1 MTNDLSAETQDPP
14 AEDLRRPLDG
24 LKVLDLATLLAG
36 PFAASIL
43 GEQGADVIK
52 VEQPGVGDPMR
63 RLGTPTPTGDTYWW
77 YSDTRNKQMLDIDLR
92 SPEGVGAI
100 KELVTEA
107 DVLIENFR
115 TGTMAKWGLGFDELR
130 AINPGLILLSVTGY
144 GQSGPLAQ
152 TAGVAR
158 IAEAFTGMTH
168 LTGEPDGA
176 PAMSGS
182 SALADYVCGLYGALG
197 VMLALR
203 ARDETGKGQQI
214 DMALYDGIAR
224 FLDELMP
231 VFASTS
237 QGRDRMG
244 SETNRSVP
252 HNNYQASDGPWLTIA
267 CTNDSLFERLAG
279 VMDRADLLDDER
291 YATNAARIARRH
303 EVNGIVADWVA
314 LHEADYVVRLCREA
328 TVPCGVVNTIADYL
342 AEPQVTARESA
353 ITLDI
358 PGLGEITVPGVVP
371 RLSETPGRVD
381 RLGGMQNEMT
391 VDKILKRWHV
401 GQHVTT

>member
-1 MTNDLSAETQDPP
+1 MTAATTSEP
-14 AEDLRRPLDG
+14 RPLEG
-24 LKVLDLATLLAG
+24 LRVLDLATLLAG

-63 RLGTPTPTGDTYWW
+63 RLGTPTATGDTYWW
-77 YSDTRNKQMLDIDLR
+77 YSDTRNKQMIDLDLR
-92 SPEGVGAI
+92 SPSGVEAI
-100 KELVTEA
+100 KTLVAQA

-115 TGTMAKWGLGFDELR
+115 AGTMARWGLGPDGLL

-144 GQSGPLAQ
+144 GQTGPLAQ

-197 VMLALR
+197 VMLALK
-203 ARDETGKGQQI
+203 ARDETGLGQQI

-231 VFASTS
+231 VFASTG

-252 HNNYQASDGPWLTIA
+252 HNNYQASDGRWVTIA
-267 CTNDSLFERLAG
+267 CTNDSLFSRLAE
-279 VMDRADLLDDER
+279 VMERSDLLDDER
-291 YATNAARIARRH
+291 YGSNAARIARRH
-303 EVNGIVADWVA
+303 EVNGIVADWVSSYESD
-314 LHEADYVVRLCREA
+314 HVVKVCRAA
-328 TVPCGVVNTIADYL
+328 TVPCGLVNSIADYL
-342 AEPQVTARESA
+342 AEPQVEARESA
-353 ITLDI
+353 ITLNV
-358 PGLGEITVPGVVP
+358 PGLGDITVPGVVP
-371 RLSETPGRVD
+371 RLSRTPGRVE
-381 RLGGMQNEMT
+381 RLGGQQNETT
-391 VDKILKRWHV
+391 VAQIVARWEK
-401 GQHVTT
+401 T

>member
-1 MTNDLSAETQDPP
+1 M
-14 AEDLRRPLDG
+14 
-24 LKVLDLATLLAG
+24 DLATLLAG

-43 GEQGADVIK
+43 GEQGADVLK

-63 RLGTPTPTGDTYWW
+63 RLGTPTATGDTYWW
-77 YSDTRNKQMLDIDLR
+77 YSDTRNKQMIDIDLR
-92 SPEGVGAI
+92 SPAGVEDI
-100 KELVTEA
+100 KKLVSHT

-115 TGTMAKWGLGFDELR
+115 SGTMARWGLGFEELR

-144 GQSGPLAQ
+144 GQTGPLAQ

-203 ARDETGKGQQI
+203 SREETGVGQQI

-231 VFASTS
+231 VFASTG
-237 QGRDRMG
+237 QGRERMG

-252 HNNYQASDGPWLTIA
+252 HNNYQASDGRWVTIA
-267 CTNDSLFERLAG
+267 CTNDSLFSRLAG
-279 VMDRADLLDDER
+279 VMGRSDLLEDER
-291 YATNAARIARRH
+291 YASNSARISRRH

-314 LHEADYVVRLCREA
+314 GQKANHVVQVCRAA
-328 TVPCGVVNTIADYL
+328 TVPCGVVNAIADYL
-342 AEPQVTARESA
+342 DDPQVAARQSA
-353 ITLDI
+353 ITLNVPD
-358 PGLGEITVPGVVP
+358 LGEITVPGVVP
-371 RLSETPGRVD
+371 RLSKTPGRVD
-381 RLGGMQNEMT
+381 RLGGQRNETT
-391 VDKILKRWHV
+391 VAQIVARWEK
-401 GQHVTT
+401 T